1 MCEQRIVPVD
11 NTWSAIKI
19 WDGLREVFSFK
30 RRRLARYWP
39 NARRKTIEGV
49 EVRLIDNLMMLHFS
63 EASGQAGCL
72 AIVDVTTNRVI
83 HVSSGA
89 FVNDVTILGGQ
100 YVFVVLNIAYYGH
113 SSSWHVEWRDLH
125 SKVDV
130 CKGSN
135 TIARIDIPD
144 SIQFGGRFTQV
155 QPALTFSEGFDVVL
169 TGGGDQFNAVFP
181 KEISEREA

>member
-1 MCEQRIVPVD
+1 MVD
-11 NTWSAIKI
+11 KKI
-19 WDGLREVFSFK
+19 EFDKDGMLLKVFEGNKEIFSFH
-30 RRRLARYWP
+30 RRRLYRYWTS
-39 NARRKTIEGV
+39 ARRKHIDGWEASFLGNYLMAHYSEGGGQV
-49 EVRLIDNLMMLHFS
+49 GCIALIDVDRNR
-63 EASGQAGCL
+63 
-72 AIVDVTTNRVI
+72 IV
-83 HVSSGA
+83 HVSSGSFLTNVA
-89 FVNDVTILGGQ
+89 ILGGQ
-100 YVFVVLNIAYYGH
+100 YVFVVLNITYYGH

-144 SIQFGGRFTQV
+144 SIQIGGRFTQV

-169 TGGGDQFNAVFP
+169 TGGGDQFKAVFP